1 MKEQEKAKSL
11 GKWLLVKVGWSIGYY
26 APMEHISIGE
36 WINKSLEKWF
46 EGPNADQRT

>member
-1 MKEQEKAKSL
+1 MVTSQS
-11 GKWLLVKVGWSIGYY
+11 WL
-26 APMEHISIGE
+26 EHRLFVGE